1 MRITPAPAGKTS
13 PSQVNPNSYKDHPRT
28 CGENAYNLSRTKSY
42 KGSPPHLRRAYS
54 GKERIKQE
62 KDHPRTCG
70 EDFECI
76 RTNGSHKGSPPHLR
90 GTRLKSRS
98 LLSVSIR
105 ITPAP
110 AGKTVPLM
118 SFHLQIQ
125 DHPRTCGENAVQL
138 QVLKNT
144 TGSPPHLRGKLAKR
158 NSTGGNAGITPA
170 PAGKTLLSPPR

>member
-1 MRITPAPAGKTS
+1 MPRRRRITIRDHPRTCGENYECKSCPLQEAGSPPHLRGKRVQPKSYKVVQGITPAPAGKT
-13 PSQVNPNSYKDHPRT
+13 
-28 CGENAYNLSRTKSY
+28 
-42 KGSPPHLRRAYS
+42 YS

-70 EDFECI
+70 ENFECI

-90 GTRLKSRS
+90 GKLKSRS

-110 AGKTVPLM
+110 AGKTLPLM

-144 TGSPPHLRGKLAKR
+144 TGSPPHLRGKH
-158 NSTGGNAGITPA
+158 
-170 PAGKTLLSPPR
+170 